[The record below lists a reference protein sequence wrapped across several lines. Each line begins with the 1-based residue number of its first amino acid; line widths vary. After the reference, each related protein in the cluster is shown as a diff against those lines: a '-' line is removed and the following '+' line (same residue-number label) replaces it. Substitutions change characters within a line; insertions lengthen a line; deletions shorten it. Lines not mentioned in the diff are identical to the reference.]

1 MHLLKLPYLTSRL
14 ETGKGHET
22 LQRHFM
28 TLLRRDPEQVKR
40 LVQSMI
46 AHRRAGHVNPSVFV
60 NADDFLQKFAAHSV
74 SEGYHIVDVVMKCES
89 NNYSIY
95 IGDVRDM
102 HNLAKDCEDFDVVDE
117 YLRNERFDLITCDD
131 CGQLEH
137 CDESQSV
144 GNDAICRECID
155 DRYVWSEY
163 SDEYIRRCDAVIAT
177 DQYGGETWIDGDNPP
192 DSFNYDE
199 DEERYVHEDYSPPI
213 LGDYHQSKNS
223 QEPIDDK
230 WTATY
235 GRHMGVELEV
245 EVADGDRKAI
255 VNRLHEKI
263 NNGDIGHRV
272 FFEKDGSLRNG
283 FEIITQ
289 PMSLPMIAETFG
301 FLNDS
306 RLVNGLK
313 SHNTETCGLH
323 VHVSRRGMTN
333 LQISKMVCFVN
344 DAENRWL
351 IEAIARRYSNGFCRI
366 HPKKLGN
373 AYVSMDRYEAINL
386 TNRRTIEF
394 RIFRGTLKYDA
405 VVAAAQFVHA
415 LVEFTRPAESSLK
428 SLNAAGFLN
437 FVQKKMP
444 KECATFLRYIGER
457 SKQNQIAA

>member
-28 TLLRRDPEQVKR
+28 TLLQRDPEQVKR

-46 AHRRAGHVNPSVFV
+46 AHRRAGYVKPSVFA
-60 NADDFLQKFAAHSV
+60 NAEDFLKKLAAHSV

-95 IGDVRDM
+95 IGDIREM
-102 HNLAKDCEDFDVVDE
+102 YSLAGGCEDFDVVDE

-131 CGQLEH
+131 CGELEY
-137 CDESQSV
+137 CEESQSV
-144 GNDAICRECID
+144 DGNFICRECID
-155 DRYVWSEY
+155 NRYIWSEY
-163 SDEYIRRCDAVIAT
+163 SSEYIPSRRAVVAT
-177 DQYGGETWIDGDNPP
+177 DQFGGETWIDGEYPP

-199 DEERYVHEDYSPPI
+199 DEDRYVHEDYSPPI

-235 GRHMGVELEV
+235 GRHMGDELEV
-245 EVADGDRKAI
+245 EVTDGDRKHI
-255 VNRLHEKI
+255 VNRLHESI
-263 NNGDIGHRV
+263 NDGDVGHRV

-306 RLVNGLK
+306 RLTNGLK

-344 DAENRWL
+344 DPENRWL

-405 VVAAAQFVHA
+405 VIAAAQFVHA

-457 SKQNQIAA
+457 SKQNRIAA